1 MISKL
6 LEFMSLYL
14 DSSINDTSLSYDLF
28 SRAFWDN
35 HQRQFSKSQKIE
47 KELSVA
53 LDDNNR
59 LKQLYNDIHSYKK
72 KYNSTCE
79 DYEKY
84 YVQRKILEDKSGYS
98 KPGKTSK
105 EIKKKLLKA

>member
-6 LEFMSLYL
+6 LEFMSRYL
-14 DSSINDTSLSYDLF
+14 DSSINDVSLSYDLF

-35 HQRQFSKSQKIE
+35 HQEQFSRGSEME
-47 KELSVA
+47 KELSKV

-72 KYNSTCE
+72 KYNASCV

-84 YVQRKILEDKSGYS
+84 YV
-98 KPGKTSK
+98 
-105 EIKKKLLKA
+105 